1 MKTLNINPAIPD
13 VYHVTVL
20 LEEAVEQ
27 LAIKPHGVYLDAT
40 FGGGGHTRKILST
53 NPTCKVIALDWDK
66 EAIERNAPALQ
77 EEFGDRFIIEWGNFT
92 NCYKLLKK
100 HKITELDGAL
110 ADFGTSLF
118 QIRNEDGF
126 SFNND
131 TPLDMRM
138 SKGHHYFNA
147 AYIVNRFEQREIAD
161 IIFKYGED
169 TQARKIAAA
178 ICTAREMNP
187 IQTTKQ
193 LADLIKKTLPMT
205 GYQRIHPA
213 TKTFQALRIFVNKE
227 LENIELYLQNVTP
240 LIKKGGRIA
249 CISFHS
255 LEDRIVKDFF
265 RNNPTSLTN
274 LTKKPITP
282 SEEEMAANRAS
293 RSAKLR
299 AAEKTLSRV

>member
-1 MKTLNINPAIPD
+1 MKTLKTKPD
-13 VYHVTVL
+13 TLPETYHVTVL
-20 LEEAVEQ
+20 LNEAVEQ
-27 LAIKPHGVYLDAT
+27 LAVKPHGVYLDAT
-40 FGGGGHTRKILST
+40 FGGGGHTRKILSS
-53 NPTCKVIALDWDK
+53 NDSCVVIALDWDK
-66 EAIERNAPALQ
+66 EAIAHNAAALK

-100 HKITELDGAL
+100 HKITKIDGAL

-118 QIRNEDGF
+118 QIKNEDGF
-126 SFNND
+126 SFTND

-138 SKGHHYFNA
+138 SKGHFYFNA
-147 AYIVNRFEQREIAD
+147 AYVVNKFTQHQLAD
-161 IIFKYGED
+161 VIFKYGED

-178 ICTAREMNP
+178 ICAARTESP
-187 IQTTKQ
+187 FTTTKQ
-193 LADLIKKTLPMT
+193 LADLIQKIIPAH

-227 LENIELYLQNVTP
+227 LDNIELYLQNVLP
-240 LIKKGGRIA
+240 LIKIGGRIA

-265 RNNPTSLTN
+265 RSNLESLRVI
-274 LTKKPITP
+274 TKKPITP
-282 SEEEMAANRAS
+282 TDEEMSQNRAS

-299 AAEKTLSRV
+299 SAEKQA

>member
-1 MKTLNINPAIPD
+1 VKTLNINLGIPEPET
-13 VYHVTVL
+13 YHVTVL
-20 LEEAVEQ
+20 LDEAVEH
-27 LAIKPHGVYLDAT
+27 LAVKPNGVYLDAT
-40 FGGGGHTRKILST
+40 FGGGGHTRKILSS
-53 NPTCKVIALDWDK
+53 NDSCRVIALDWDK
-66 EAIERNAPALQ
+66 EAIDRNAPALK

-100 HKITELDGAL
+100 HKITALDGAL

-118 QIRNEDGF
+118 QIKHEDGF
-126 SFNND
+126 SFSND

-147 AYIVNRFEQREIAD
+147 AYVVNKFTQHQLAD

-169 TQARKIAAA
+169 SKARKIAAA
-178 ICTAREMNP
+178 ICATRELTP
-187 IQTTKQ
+187 FTTTKQ
-193 LADLIKKTLPMT
+193 LADLIQKMVPSP

-227 LENIELYLQNVTP
+227 LDNIELYLQNVTP
-240 LIKKGGRIA
+240 LLKNGGRLV

-255 LEDRIVKDFF
+255 LEDRLVKEFL
-265 RNNPTSLTN
+265 RENNTLFNSITRKPLVPTD
-274 LTKKPITP
+274 
-282 SEEEMAANRAS
+282 EEMQRNRAS

-299 AAEKTLSRV
+299 AAEKIR

>member
-1 MKTLNINPAIPD
+1 VKTLKTKSDTLPET
-13 VYHVTVL
+13 YHVTVL
-20 LEEAVEQ
+20 LNEAIQQ
-27 LAIKPHGVYLDAT
+27 LCIKPNGVYLDAT
-40 FGGGGHTRKILST
+40 FGGGGHTRKILES
-53 NPTCKVIALDWDK
+53 NKSCKVIALDWDK
-66 EAIERNAPALQ
+66 EALERNAPALK

-100 HKITELDGAL
+100 HKITQLDGAL
-110 ADFGTSLF
+110 ADFGTSMF
-118 QIRNEDGF
+118 QIKNEDGF
-126 SFNND
+126 SFAND

-138 SKGHHYFNA
+138 SKGHFYFNA
-147 AYIVNRFEQREIAD
+147 AYVVNRFTQHQIAD

-178 ICTAREMNP
+178 ICTARAETP
-187 IQTTKQ
+187 FATTKQ
-193 LADLIKKTLPMT
+193 LADLIQKIFPAH

-227 LENIELYLQNVTP
+227 LDNIELYLQNVLP
-240 LIKKGGRIA
+240 LIKPTGRIV

-265 RNNPTSLTN
+265 RNNPDALTII
-274 LTKKPITP
+274 TRKPITP
-282 SEEEMAANRAS
+282 TDEEMNQNRAS

-299 AAEKTLSRV
+299 SAEKHA